1 MRAKE
6 DGRAGQH
13 ADALA
18 VTNGRRM
25 TISIVAN
32 RAESAREDVTK
43 IAPDEFGPGNRF
55 GFELVVGAIL
65 PKKGDGAAGDRND
78 PAVRNHT
85 AGDVVAKIA
94 NGMGAGT
101 GRLNVNA
108 PVFGPNGGINLPIRM
123 LGFAASCAPAVPSRS
138 SRTMGKKTFPLQR
151 CAWYLDA
158 CRQFCVSGHS
168 GFIFIPT
175 RATSLH
181 ISMFE
186 HLTET
191 ANSGLNHRF
200 CSQVIGA

>member
-108 PVFGPNGGINLPIRM
+108 PVFGPDGGINLPH
-123 LGFAASCAPAVPSRS
+123 LECWASPHPARQRFRAGHRGRWARKHSPCNVARGILTHADS
-138 SRTMGKKTFPLQR
+138 SAYRVIP
-151 CAWYLDA
+151 
-158 CRQFCVSGHS
+158 VS
-168 GFIFIPT
+168 FLY
-175 RATSLH
+175 R
-181 ISMFE
+181 
-186 HLTET
+186 
-191 ANSGLNHRF
+191 
-200 CSQVIGA
+200 